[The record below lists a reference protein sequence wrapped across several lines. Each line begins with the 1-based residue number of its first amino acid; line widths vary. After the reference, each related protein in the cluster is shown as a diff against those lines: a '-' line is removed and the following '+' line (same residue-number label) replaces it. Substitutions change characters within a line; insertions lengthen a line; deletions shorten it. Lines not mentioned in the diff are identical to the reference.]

1 MCTKLSTRD
10 SAPALTW
17 KKAGSLKKGAE
28 SPDPE
33 GAGLKVWSHLL
44 NYSYQSMAGWRQAD
58 TQAGLWEAGE
68 NTNREVVWLTLFHAS
83 LDIWGCVDYNTC
95 SVFPVILSLSPFEL
109 NKLSATMLQTLQL
122 QLYTPTYSWRTMS
135 AAWGSE
141 LLPASAGSWI
151 AVLKWDPILITFFNI
166 FNCFQCV
173 LESNITPGLNSRP
186 SIIWFSAANPTPF
199 PNFVCDILRG
209 KQLLGAGQ
217 LRVEFLYFL
226 GPWAMQRLSVEGFNA
241 LSLAIFAHFGEWFGI
256 SVMKSLDTN
265 MVQISR
271 Y

>member
-1 MCTKLSTRD
+1 MEAEGCTYCPWVRLTTKQTTRGTSSEIPNLNSWSTDIWGAHSHLMCTKLSTRD

-44 NYSYQSMAGWRQAD
+44 NYSYQSIAGWRQAD

-122 QLYTPTYSWRTMS
+122 QL
-135 AAWGSE
+135 
-141 LLPASAGSWI
+141 
-151 AVLKWDPILITFFNI
+151 
-166 FNCFQCV
+166 
-173 LESNITPGLNSRP
+173 
-186 SIIWFSAANPTPF
+186 
-199 PNFVCDILRG
+199 
-209 KQLLGAGQ
+209 
-217 LRVEFLYFL
+217 
-226 GPWAMQRLSVEGFNA
+226 
-241 LSLAIFAHFGEWFGI
+241 
-256 SVMKSLDTN
+256 
-265 MVQISR
+265 
-271 Y
+271 